1 MKKVFLFALL
11 SVRFCTAIQA
21 QDIVGRWKTIS
32 NIVENTD
39 GSSKDLRL
47 MQLKRWPCM
56 ADIETVFE
64 AGGKQYTKSEKKCGM
79 VDYNKLGNAVW
90 KMTGNTISITADAS
104 MPNPLGNTATYIVVV
119 ANNTATFTHIY
130 TAVEKIA
137 LHNTKI
143 KKVIITYKKV

>member
-1 MKKVFLFALL
+1 MKKACLFALL
-11 SVRFCTAIQA
+11 SVWFCTAGQA

-32 NIVENTD
+32 NIAENTD

-47 MQLKRWPCM
+47 MQLKLWPCM

-79 VDYNKLGNAVW
+79 IDYNKLGNATW
-90 KMTGNTISITADAS
+90 KMNGNIISITADAAMS
-104 MPNPLGNTATYIVVV
+104 NPLGSTATYVVTAV
-119 ANNTATFTHIY
+119 NNTAIFTHVY
-130 TAVEKIA
+130 TAAEKIA

-143 KKVIITYKKV
+143 KKVTITYKKV